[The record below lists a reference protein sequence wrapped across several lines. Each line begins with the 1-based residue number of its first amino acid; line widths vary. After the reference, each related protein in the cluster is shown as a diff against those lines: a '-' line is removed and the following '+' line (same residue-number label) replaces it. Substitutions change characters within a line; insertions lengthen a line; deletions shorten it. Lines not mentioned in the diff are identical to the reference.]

1 MLNKHNRRFKEMNS
15 KYYDI
20 SDSPGEERYDLFVI
34 NKSGGK
40 EYKEEDFGKVLI

>member
-34 NKSGGK
+34 NKSGEK
-40 EYKEEDFGKVLI
+40 EFKNENLGNYI

>member
-1 MLNKHNRRFKEMNS
+1 MNS
-15 KYYDI
+15 ECYDI